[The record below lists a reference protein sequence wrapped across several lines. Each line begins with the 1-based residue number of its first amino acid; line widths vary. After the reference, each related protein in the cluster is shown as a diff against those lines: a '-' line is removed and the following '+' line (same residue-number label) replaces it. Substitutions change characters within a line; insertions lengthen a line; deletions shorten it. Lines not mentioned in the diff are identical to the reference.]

1 MSASVNSKW
10 AAKQVK
16 SRRMQ
21 TKLESIGVDVSSD
34 ETYSL
39 MAASQ
44 TEFWT

>member
-1 MSASVNSKW
+1 MSASANSKW

-16 SRRMQ
+16 SRQMR

-39 MAASQ
+39 MAASH